1 MHRTTRDKV
10 KVMVSPISSEV
21 WEYLAEVEWVSQ
33 VKDKVTLQE
42 WVVKEMVELRNTI
55 SKIPD
60 RRRVK
65 DVNRMIH

>member
-1 MHRTTRDKV
+1 MHKTTRDKV
-10 KVMVSPISSEV
+10 KVMVYPISSEV

-42 WVVKEMVELRNTI
+42 WVVNVMVELRNTT

-60 RRRVK
+60 RRRVR